1 MEKIEYTGTVYVL
14 DHKYPE
20 PLLNHSIK
28 KLEDL
33 GVKKEDITITD
44 SPEKPQIGNIVVEV
58 FPYHLDIARVRTIRN
73 DSFISGSITT
83 VELKQMLTVSTLIN
97 LER

>member
-1 MEKIEYTGTVYVL
+1 MFVL

-28 KLEDL
+28 KLGDL
-33 GVKKEDITITD
+33 GIKKEDITITD
-44 SPEKPQIGNIVVEV
+44 SPENPKIGNVVVEV

-73 DSFISGSITT
+73 ESFISGLIGTI
-83 VELKQMLTVSTLIN
+83 ELKTDADGKYID
-97 LER
+97 

>member
-20 PLLNHSIK
+20 PLLDHSIK
-28 KLEDL
+28 KLGKL
-33 GVKKEDITITD
+33 GIKKEDITITD
-44 SPEKPQIGNIVVEV
+44 SPENPQVGNVVVEV

-73 DSFISGSITT
+73 DSFISGLITT
-83 VELKQMLTVSTLIN
+83 IELKTDPDGKYVD
-97 LER
+97 

>member
-1 MEKIEYTGTVYVL
+1 VYLL

-28 KLEDL
+28 KLQQL

-44 SPEKPQIGNIVVEV
+44 SPENPKVGNIVVEV
-58 FPYHLDIARVRTIRN
+58 FPYHMEIARVRTIRN
-73 DSFISGSITT
+73 ESFISGSLMT
-83 VELKQMLTVSTLIN
+83 VELKTDAAGKYID
-97 LER
+97 